1 MTNLWVVLYS
11 GKFDALK
18 TDNCVLDR
26 DTEKEK
32 IKDSSVK
39 TVFLLFVENYH
50 QAVDNIFKD

>member
-39 TVFLLFVENYH
+39 TLFLLCVENYH
-50 QAVDNIFKD
+50 QAVDNIF

>member
-26 DTEKEK
+26 DTENEK
-32 IKDSSVK
+32 IMDSSVK
-39 TVFLLFVENYH
+39 TLFLLCLVYYH
-50 QAVDNIFKD
+50 QAVDNIF